1 MRNDRRFG
9 AFDET
14 RPRLTV
20 GVYDSGSFTVER
32 WANDLSTAP
41 AFADV
46 RTQLLALGQR
56 VSDGA
61 VAPKA
66 AFTRR

>member
-1 MRNDRRFG
+1 
-9 AFDET
+9 
-14 RPRLTV
+14 V